1 MNNLLGEN
9 GRDSAV
15 DRLIQLAV
23 KDKAPEK
30 TSINLALE
38 DPKGARPPMW
48 RLLLQLRVLLPYI
61 TRLMPLVEGSSASPV
76 SQEVRHG
83 MAELQG
89 SHRDL
94 RLQMQDHAIQLKRV
108 EEQLT
113 RLRETSERNDYE
125 RTELAQDVKSIGK
138 LLHVIFGTVVGLL
151 LILIVMLGFVLL
163 HTRH

>member
-1 MNNLLGEN
+1 
-9 GRDSAV
+9 
-15 DRLIQLAV
+15 
-23 KDKAPEK
+23 
-30 TSINLALE
+30 
-38 DPKGARPPMW
+38 
-48 RLLLQLRVLLPYI
+48 
-61 TRLMPLVEGSSASPV
+61 
-76 SQEVRHG
+76 
-83 MAELQG
+83 
-89 SHRDL
+89 
-94 RLQMQDHAIQLKRV
+94 MQDHAIQLKRV